1 LLFAFMVATGLLAQT
16 ILFLPASSMTLAT
29 AALMLWLFSF
39 GGMAG
44 GGMTL
49 LPTVVR
55 DPARSGA
62 ASGLVN
68 QAISIASFATPST
81 WLALH
86 SGMQYVLLATVCLLV
101 SLIALPAPGAVSSN
115 QTTPAAV

>member
-1 LLFAFMVATGLLAQT
+1 
-16 ILFLPASSMTLAT
+16 
-29 AALMLWLFSF
+29 
-39 GGMAG
+39 
-44 GGMTL
+44 
-49 LPTVVR
+49 VVR

-86 SGMQYVLLATVCLLV
+86 GGTQYVLLATVCLLV
-101 SLIALPAPGAVSSN
+101 SLIALPAPGPLSSN

>member
-1 LLFAFMVATGLLAQT
+1 MVAIGLLAQT
-16 ILFLPASSMTLAT
+16 ILYLPASSLTLAT
-29 AALMLWLFSF
+29 FALILWLFAF

-55 DPARSGA
+55 DPARRGA

-86 SGMQYVLLATVCLLV
+86 SGMQYVLLATACLLV
-101 SLIALPAPGAVSSN
+101 SLIALPAPTTESSS

>member
-1 LLFAFMVATGLLAQT
+1 
-16 ILFLPASSMTLAT
+16 
-29 AALMLWLFSF
+29 
-39 GGMAG
+39 
-44 GGMTL
+44 MTL

-68 QAISIASFATPST
+68 QGISIASFATPST

-101 SLIALPAPGAVSSN
+101 SLIALPASGAVSSN
-115 QTTPAAV
+115 QATPAAV